1 MTVRVKVLGKD
12 YQIKESVKNMKKTFE
27 MQKSFFKLNKAM
39 SDDAEKNV
47 EKQIEANLEGID
59 NMVNFILDVVPD
71 KKITADRLTDE
82 LSFNELGDLVQDII
96 AKILHVEPEEKKADA
111 PESE

>member
-27 MQKSFFKLNKAM
+27 MQKAFFKLSKEMDKGTEA
-39 SDDAEKNV
+39 DV

-59 NMVNFILDVVPD
+59 SMVAFVLDVVPD
-71 KKITADRLTDE
+71 KKLTADRLTDE
-82 LSFNELGDLVQDII
+82 LSFNEMGDLVQDII
-96 AKILHVEPEEKKADA
+96 AKILHVEPEEKK
-111 PESE
+111 EEVLEGE